1 MLGSGKK
8 EGKNMEISFVLDWT
22 SFWIGAVSTVV
33 VGFLALVVIAGIQYR
48 KQSGR
53 RRK

>member
-1 MLGSGKK
+1 
-8 EGKNMEISFVLDWT
+8 MEISFVLNWT

-33 VGFLALVVIAGIQYR
+33 VSFVGLVVIAGIQYR
-48 KQSGR
+48 KQGR

>member
-22 SFWIGAVSTVV
+22 SFWIGAVATVI
-33 VGFLALVVIAGIQYR
+33 VGFLGLIAIAGNQYR
-48 KQSGR
+48 KQGR

>member
-1 MLGSGKK
+1 
-8 EGKNMEISFVLDWT
+8 MEISFVLDWT
-22 SFWIGAVSTVV
+22 SFWIGAVTTVV
-33 VGFLALVVIAGIQYR
+33 VAFVAAFVVAGIQYR